1 MIVEKIQVV
10 KKSFRLHQANHHE
23 QRQHQQQ
30 QEVQQQQ
37 QLKLKPPVL
46 KQQLLAKKITKSIL
60 MFLEPTN
67 QNPKG
72 KCFNLMVKSVKIA

>member
-1 MIVEKIQVV
+1 MIVARIQILT
-10 KKSFRLHQANHHE
+10 KSFRLHQVNHHE

-37 QLKLKPPVL
+37 LKLKPPVL
-46 KQQLLAKKITKSIL
+46 KQQLLEKKITKSIL
-60 MFLEPTN
+60 MFLELTS

-72 KCFNLMVKSVKIA
+72 RLFNLM

>member
-1 MIVEKIQVV
+1 MIVARIQILT
-10 KKSFRLHQANHHE
+10 KSFRLHQVNHHE
-23 QRQHQQQ
+23 QRQLQQQ
-30 QEVQQQQ
+30 QEVQQQ

-46 KQQLLAKKITKSIL
+46 KQQLLEKKIMKSIL

-72 KCFNLMVKSVKIA
+72 TLFNLM